1 MLALTHHASAGG
13 SALAIDSI
21 ASDGGFHLLYVGT
34 VGVTLF
40 DEPRLLAVK
49 LVGSFR
55 YPALDKCHD

>member
-1 MLALTHHASAGG
+1 M
-13 SALAIDSI
+13 AIDSI